1 MDNITKLFKKISKK
15 ERDILK
21 TLVKDLQD
29 KHERKNLDI
38 KKLQNSD
45 FYRMRKGKFR
55 IIFHLE
61 EKNVVVDSI
70 KLRNE
75 RTYKKA

>member
-21 TLVKDLQD
+21 ALVIDLQD
-29 KHERKNLDI
+29 KHTRKNLDI
-38 KKLQNSD
+38 KKLKNSD
-45 FYRMRKGKFR
+45 FYRIRKSKFR

-61 EKNVVVDSI
+61 EKNVVIDSI
-70 KLRNE
+70 TLRNE
-75 RTYKKA
+75 KTYKKA